1 MNEEQLSALKAL
13 VGDLVSANFE
23 SIFSDERNG
32 RLSLSEIQNAVSEYP
47 GVLTPMP
54 EGAFNRVHYYPRTN
68 HEDTLGIA
76 EINLW
81 FNGEKSDLTLS
92 VDYVLQDGKWH
103 VSINDIHV
111 L

>member
-23 SIFSDERNG
+23 SIFSDGRNG
-32 RLSLSEIQNAVSEYP
+32 RLSLSEIQNAVNEYP

-54 EGAFNRVHYYPRTN
+54 EDAFNRVYYYPRTN
-68 HEDTLGIA
+68 HEDTLGSA

-81 FNGEKSDLTLS
+81 FDGEKSDLTLL
-92 VDYVLQDGKWH
+92 VDYAFQDGKWH
-103 VSINDIHV
+103 VSIDDIHV